1 MDDIGN
7 ACRRHSRNSGGAY
20 FTTVTGSTSGLRQRC
35 FTSCS
40 MGLAWLPRLAL
51 LVSIGVCVNQKDN
64 EQDSSNRI
72 GGTLT

>member
-1 MDDIGN
+1 
-7 ACRRHSRNSGGAY
+7 
-20 FTTVTGSTSGLRQRC
+20 
-35 FTSCS
+35 

-64 EQDSSNRI
+64 EQDSGNRI